1 MIRYRTE
8 DRGDTIFVFLEA
20 NGEVTASD
28 VAETAKAILQ
38 MGINHRC
45 VVFDGPD
52 QARIPLAYYLA
63 YEVIAGNIEAC
74 VGFTPQQHAQKVIK
88 TVDLTNQSNQLVA
101 EFQ

>member
-1 MIRYRTE
+1 
-8 DRGDTIFVFLEA
+8 LA
-20 NGEVTASD
+20 ND
-28 VAETAKAILQ
+28 VAETAKAVLQ

-74 VGFTPQQHAQKVIK
+74 IGFTPQQQQTQKAIK
-88 TVDLTNQSNQLVA
+88 TVDLTNQSSQIVA